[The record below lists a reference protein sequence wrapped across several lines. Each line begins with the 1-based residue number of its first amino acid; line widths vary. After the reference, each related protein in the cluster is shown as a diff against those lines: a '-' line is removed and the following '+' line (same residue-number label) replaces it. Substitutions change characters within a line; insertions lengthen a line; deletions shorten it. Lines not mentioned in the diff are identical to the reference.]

1 MGQVGGGEGQVKGE
15 ERAGLR
21 KVKREDKG
29 QVSGGEG
36 QMMGEKKGRLEGGE
50 ERG

>member
-1 MGQVGGGEGQVKGE
+1 
-15 ERAGLR
+15 
-21 KVKREDKG
+21 VKREDKG

-36 QMMGEKKGRLEGGE
+36 QVMGEEKGRLEEGE